1 MPTFHVGEEDFREHG
16 ASTITVSRERKLY
29 TTSAIDCANS
39 NCSSSSISSSSSN
52 ASCSNNSDSTAI
64 SNTFNTG
71 FLMYLVLLLYL
82 KINIS
87 IFLFN
92 ETISFT
98 LHKLSII

>member
-1 MPTFHVGEEDFREHG
+1 MLTFHVGEEDFREHG

-39 NCSSSSISSSSSN
+39 NCSNSN

-71 FLMYLVLLLYL
+71 FSYL
-82 KINIS
+82 S
-87 IFLFN
+87 
-92 ETISFT
+92 SFT
-98 LHKLSII
+98 PLPKN

>member
-1 MPTFHVGEEDFREHG
+1 MPTFHVGKEDFREHG

-39 NCSSSSISSSSSN
+39 NCSSSN

-71 FLMYLVLLLYL
+71 FLMYLILLLYL

-98 LHKLSII
+98 LHEL